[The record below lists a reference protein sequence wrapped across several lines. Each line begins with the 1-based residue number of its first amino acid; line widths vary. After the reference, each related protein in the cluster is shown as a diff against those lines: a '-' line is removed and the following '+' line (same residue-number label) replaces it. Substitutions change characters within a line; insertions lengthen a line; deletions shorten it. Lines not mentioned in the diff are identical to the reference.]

1 MDNARIYFQCLDCP
15 KWHLGII
22 AHRDQYTGVQLYE
35 VTCPD
40 SGIIYWFNLRSR
52 PHRDHA

>member
-15 KWHLGII
+15 KWHLGTI

-40 SGIIYWFNLRSR
+40 SGIAYWFNLRWPR
-52 PHRDHA
+52 RDHA